1 MFFEFRKLGSLGD
14 VTAFTAGFILLSK
27 AVKFPNFASSQAP
40 LTAPQAVCPKTT
52 TTFVP
57 ANLHANSILPKM
69 SSFTKFPATLALKI
83 SPIP

>member
-1 MFFEFRKLGSLGD
+1 MLEFLKLLSIGSS
-14 VTAFTAGFILLSK
+14 TASTAGFILLIN

-40 LTAPQAVCPKTT
+40 FTAPQEVCPKTRT
-52 TTFVP
+52 ILVP
-57 ANLHANSILPKM
+57 ANLQANSMLPRI